1 MENATGQRIKQGLQT
16 LRLSSQSHYVY
27 HVKTNSWS
35 GQPSL
40 QVSMSIVQL
49 NLYLLSL
56 FIYIIVIEIDSSLF
70 TLSCPFELSFSQIE
84 FFECWMLQTWFNKK
98 NDITWRKN
106 IQKRNLKAFSLAH
119 SSESIDPSKMIRM
132 LTCHR
137 Y

>member
-1 MENATGQRIKQGLQT
+1 MENATGQRIKQGLQA
-16 LRLSSQSHYVY
+16 LRLSSQSRYVY

-40 QVSMSIVQL
+40 QVSICQL
-49 NLYLLSL
+49 NLCLLSL

-84 FFECWMLQTWFNKK
+84 FFECWRLPTWFNKK

-106 IQKRNLKAFSLAH
+106 IQKRNLKAFCLTPT
-119 SSESIDPSKMIRM
+119 SESINPSKMIRM